1 MKREKMANNCEQ
13 KKKKKIKR
21 CFFFC
26 FLFRSKIT
34 CKSRT
39 QLVDQPQYVRKEHS
53 ASKMAK
59 PSL

>member
-13 KKKKKIKR
+13 KKKKDQKV
-21 CFFFC
+21 FFFC